1 MNAQGQKTG
10 GCQKG
15 TPNKITAEI
24 REFLASLVFDN
35 MDLIRQDVRNMTPEQ
50 RASFL
55 PKILPYIVPKQKPK
69 TEKDEQD
76 IACDHLKS
84 FLNLAQ
90 IVNDW
95 EQDQQP
101 SQNPAEA
108 HLQNLPDLNAI
119 NSNGGLQPLEQ
130 PRPLNPAETHYP
142 VPSTEP
148 EPIPTDEDKFQTSNF
163 KLQNLSQRLQNPA
176 EDPHQNFPDLNA
188 INSNDGFQPLEQ
200 QPQLQTEKRE
210 ETMSDDEILE
220 EISIALKQHC
230 ESICRNIKHSNDDE
244 LHEPLKLYD
253 SSDPSDLST
262 SSDKPV
268 KRHTK
273 QVQQRTPFY
282 RNIKTKRTLKK
293 RR

>member
-10 GCQKG
+10 GRQKG

-84 FLNLAQ
+84 FFNLAQ

-108 HLQNLPDLNAI
+108 H
-119 NSNGGLQPLEQ
+119 
-130 PRPLNPAETHYP
+130 YP
-142 VPSTEP
+142 VPSPEP
-148 EPIPTDEDKFQTSNF
+148 EPSPTDEDKFQTSNF
-163 KLQNLSQRLQNPA
+163 KLQNLCQRSQNPA
-176 EDPHQNFPDLNA
+176 EAPHQNLSSSVPPL
-188 INSNDGFQPLEQ
+188 SNDGIQPLEH
-200 QPQLQTEKRE
+200 QPQLQIEKRE

-220 EISIALKQHC
+220 EISLALKQHC
-230 ESICRNIKHSNDDE
+230 ESICRNIKHSTDDE
-244 LHEPLKLYD
+244 LHEPLKQHD

-262 SSDKPV
+262 TSDKPA
-268 KRHTK
+268 KRPAK

>member
-10 GCQKG
+10 GRQKG

-55 PKILPYIVPKQKPK
+55 PKILPYIAPKQKPK

-101 SQNPAEA
+101 SPSPTEA
-108 HLQNLPDLNAI
+108 Y
-119 NSNGGLQPLEQ
+119 
-130 PRPLNPAETHYP
+130 YP

-148 EPIPTDEDKFQTSNF
+148 EPSSTDEDKFQTSNF
-163 KLQNLSQRLQNPA
+163 KLQNLSQRFQNPA

-220 EISIALKQHC
+220 EISLALKQHC

-244 LHEPLKLYD
+244 LHEPLKQHD
-253 SSDPSDLST
+253 SSEPSDQST

-268 KRHTK
+268 KRPTK

>member
-1 MNAQGQKTG
+1 MNGQKTG
-10 GCQKG
+10 GRQKG

-24 REFLASLVFDN
+24 REFLASLFFDN
-35 MDLIRQDVRNMTPEQ
+35 MDLIRQDVKDMTPEQ
-50 RASFL
+50 RAVFL

-76 IACDHLKS
+76 IACDHVKS

-108 HLQNLPDLNAI
+108 HF
-119 NSNGGLQPLEQ
+119 
-130 PRPLNPAETHYP
+130 P
-142 VPSTEP
+142 VPSPEP
-148 EPIPTDEDKFQTSNF
+148 EPSPTDEDKFQTSNF
-163 KLQNLSQRLQNPA
+163 KLQNLCQRP
-176 EDPHQNFPDLNA
+176 LNSA
-188 INSNDGFQPLEQ
+188 AAHHRNLSSSMPTFSNGGLQPLEH
-200 QPQLQTEKRE
+200 QPQQQTEKRE
-210 ETMSDDEILE
+210 ETMSDDELLE
-220 EISIALKQHC
+220 EISLALKQHC
-230 ESICRNIKHSNDDE
+230 ESICRNIKHPTDDE
-244 LHEPLKLYD
+244 LHEPLKQHD
-253 SSDPSDLST
+253 SSEPSDLLT
-262 SSDKPV
+262 SPVKPV
-268 KRHTK
+268 KRPTK

>member
-10 GCQKG
+10 GRQKG

-35 MDLIRQDVRNMTPEQ
+35 MDLIRQDIKDMTPEQ

-76 IACDHLKS
+76 IACDHVKS

-90 IVNDW
+90 IVNSW

-108 HLQNLPDLNAI
+108 HLQNLPVPNIPA
-119 NSNGGLQPLEQ
+119 SNGGLQPLEQ
-130 PRPLNPAETHYP
+130 PRSQNPAEALYQSLYSSMPPLSNDGFRPLEQPLSQNPAET
-142 VPSTEP
+142 
-148 EPIPTDEDKFQTSNF
+148 
-163 KLQNLSQRLQNPA
+163 
-176 EDPHQNFPDLNA
+176 PHQNFPDLNA
-188 INSNDGFQPLEQ
+188 INSNDGFQPLEN

-210 ETMSDDEILE
+210 EAMSDDEILE
-220 EISIALKQHC
+220 EISLALKQHC
-230 ESICRNIKHSNDDE
+230 ESICRNIKHPTDNE
-244 LHEPLKLYD
+244 LHEPLKLHD
-253 SSDPSDLST
+253 SSEPSDLST
-262 SSDKPV
+262 PPDKPV
-268 KRHTK
+268 KRPTK

>member
-10 GCQKG
+10 GRQKG

-35 MDLIRQDVRNMTPEQ
+35 MDLIRQDINDMTPEQ

-76 IACDHLKS
+76 IACDHVKS

-90 IVNDW
+90 IVNSW

-108 HLQNLPDLNAI
+108 HLQNLPVPNTPA
-119 NSNGGLQPLEQ
+119 SNCGLQPLEQ
-130 PRPLNPAETHYP
+130 PRPLNPAEAHYP
-142 VPSTEP
+142 VPSPEP
-148 EPIPTDEDKFQTSNF
+148 EPSPTDEDKFQTSNF
-163 KLQNLSQRLQNPA
+163 KLQNLCQLSPNPA
-176 EDPHQNFPDLNA
+176 EAPLND
-188 INSNDGFQPLEQ
+188 NGQH
-200 QPQLQTEKRE
+200 PQ
-210 ETMSDDEILE
+210 
-220 EISIALKQHC
+220 
-230 ESICRNIKHSNDDE
+230 
-244 LHEPLKLYD
+244 
-253 SSDPSDLST
+253 SSDPSDSSSNSASSAQST

-268 KRHTK
+268 KRPTK

-282 RNIKTKRTLKK
+282 RNIKTRRTLKK

>member
-10 GCQKG
+10 GRQKG

-55 PKILPYIVPKQKPK
+55 PKILPYIVPKQKLE

-76 IACDHLKS
+76 IACDHVKS

-90 IVNDW
+90 IVSSW

-101 SQNPAEA
+101 SQSPAEA
-108 HLQNLPDLNAI
+108 
-119 NSNGGLQPLEQ
+119 
-130 PRPLNPAETHYP
+130 HYP
-142 VPSTEP
+142 VPSPEP
-148 EPIPTDEDKFQTSNF
+148 EPSPTDEDKFQTSNF
-163 KLQNLSQRLQNPA
+163 KLQNLSQRPLNPA
-176 EDPHQNFPDLNA
+176 EALHHNLTDLNA
-188 INSNDGFQPLEQ
+188 INSDGGFQPLEH
-200 QPQLQTEKRE
+200 QPQQQIERRE

-220 EISIALKQHC
+220 EISLALKQHC
-230 ESICRNIKHSNDDE
+230 ESICRNIKHSTDDE
-244 LHEPLKLYD
+244 LHEPLKLHDSSAPSDQSDNPSLSDYSD
-253 SSDPSDLST
+253 YSDYSAPSNNSASSDPSDLST

-268 KRHTK
+268 KRPTK

>member
-10 GCQKG
+10 GRQKG

-76 IACDHLKS
+76 IACDHVKS

-90 IVNDW
+90 IVNSW

-108 HLQNLPDLNAI
+108 HLQSLSSSMPPL
-119 NSNGGLQPLEQ
+119 SSGGIQPLEQ
-130 PRPLNPAETHYP
+130 PR
-142 VPSTEP
+142 S
-148 EPIPTDEDKFQTSNF
+148 
-163 KLQNLSQRLQNPA
+163 QNPA
-176 EDPHQNFPDLNA
+176 EALHQSISSSMPPL
-188 INSNDGFQPLEQ
+188 SNDGLRPLEHH
-200 QPQLQTEKRE
+200 PQLQIEKRE
-210 ETMSDDEILE
+210 EAMSDDEILE
-220 EISIALKQHC
+220 EISLALKQHC
-230 ESICRNIKHSNDDE
+230 ESICRNVKHPTDNE
-244 LHEPLKLYD
+244 LHEPLKLHD
-253 SSDPSDLST
+253 SSEPSDLLT
-262 SSDKPV
+262 PPDKPV
-268 KRHTK
+268 KRPTK

>member
-10 GCQKG
+10 GRQKG

-76 IACDHLKS
+76 IACDHVKS

-90 IVNDW
+90 IVNSW

-108 HLQNLPDLNAI
+108 HLQNLPVPNTPA
-119 NSNGGLQPLEQ
+119 SNGGLQPLEQ
-130 PRPLNPAETHYP
+130 PLSPNPAEAP
-142 VPSTEP
+142 
-148 EPIPTDEDKFQTSNF
+148 
-163 KLQNLSQRLQNPA
+163 
-176 EDPHQNFPDLNA
+176 LND
-188 INSNDGFQPLEQ
+188 NGQH
-200 QPQLQTEKRE
+200 PQ
-210 ETMSDDEILE
+210 
-220 EISIALKQHC
+220 
-230 ESICRNIKHSNDDE
+230 
-244 LHEPLKLYD
+244 
-253 SSDPSDLST
+253 SSDPSDPSDSSSNSAPSALST

-268 KRHTK
+268 KRPTK

>member
-10 GCQKG
+10 GRQKG

-76 IACDHLKS
+76 IACDHVKS

-90 IVNDW
+90 IVNSW

-108 HLQNLPDLNAI
+108 HLQNLPVPNTPA
-119 NSNGGLQPLEQ
+119 SNGGLQPLEQ
-130 PRPLNPAETHYP
+130 SLPLNPAEALH
-142 VPSTEP
+142 
-148 EPIPTDEDKFQTSNF
+148 
-163 KLQNLSQRLQNPA
+163 QNLFSSMHPLSSGG
-176 EDPHQNFPDLNA
+176 
-188 INSNDGFQPLEQ
+188 IQPLEQ
-200 QPQLQTEKRE
+200 PLSPNPAEAPLNDNGQHPQ
-210 ETMSDDEILE
+210 
-220 EISIALKQHC
+220 
-230 ESICRNIKHSNDDE
+230 
-244 LHEPLKLYD
+244 
-253 SSDPSDLST
+253 SSDPSDPSDSSSNSASSALST
-262 SSDKPV
+262 PPDKPV
-268 KRHTK
+268 KRPTK